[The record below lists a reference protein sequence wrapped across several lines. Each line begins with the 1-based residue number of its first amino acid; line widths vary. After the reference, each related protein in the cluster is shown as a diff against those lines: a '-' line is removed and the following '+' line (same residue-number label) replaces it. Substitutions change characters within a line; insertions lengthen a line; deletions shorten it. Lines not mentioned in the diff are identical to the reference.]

1 MSGKK
6 RWRIGIVVGV
16 VVILAIGVGVALAAT
31 KSGGGPITAV
41 KVVREADA
49 NTTSSTTFVN
59 LPGGTTT
66 MSVPSGQQALLLL
79 RFSGESSCDGGS
91 WGDYC
96 SLRIL
101 VDGTEALPAEGLNFA
116 FDTDEGVAAN
126 YEIWEANSI
135 DRSIVVGSGSHT
147 ITVQYAVTTGTT
159 DFRLD
164 DWSLTVER
172 SKK

>member
-1 MSGKK
+1 
-6 RWRIGIVVGV
+6 
-16 VVILAIGVGVALAAT
+16 
-31 KSGGGPITAV
+31 
-41 KVVREADA
+41 
-49 NTTSSTTFVN
+49 
-59 LPGGTTT
+59 

-135 DRSIVVGSGSHT
+135 DRSIVVGSGNHT